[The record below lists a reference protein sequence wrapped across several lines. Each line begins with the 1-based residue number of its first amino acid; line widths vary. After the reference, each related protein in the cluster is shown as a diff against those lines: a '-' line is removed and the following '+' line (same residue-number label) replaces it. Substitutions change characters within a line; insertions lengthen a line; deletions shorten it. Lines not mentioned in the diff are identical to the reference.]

1 MSLKKNTN
9 SFARK
14 IIIRFITLV
23 FLLFSLNTFAQDSI
37 NPQFK
42 EAVGKAF
49 SLRPTKYNT
58 IESLFYKYKKDSTLM
73 KYFAKESNR
82 LKYLEGES
90 YALNSLGSIYRNIS
104 FYSKALENHKQAER
118 LAEIANNL
126 ELKVISLNMQGVV
139 YRRMDFIRSALDFH
153 TKALNIANAIKLPSD
168 NIKLSIAVSQN
179 SIGNIYL
186 ALKQYDLALVQF
198 NKSLVIEKS
207 LNNKLGLA
215 INYQN
220 IGYAKEA
227 KGLLEEALKYYK
239 TSLNYNNEINSEVG
253 RVICNN
259 SIGKI
264 YIKQKKYT
272 IALEVLKSNLEKAL
286 QTGDQFH
293 IVDSYVNL
301 GWVLSEL
308 NNLNKAEYNLNIAKN
323 ISKKYNFR
331 SSEIEAYKLLSELNI
346 KKGNHQA
353 ALQQFKLANELEKVI
368 NNERNLNYINDLV
381 IKYESDNKSN
391 TIKALSDENELVRTR
406 LEKNQLAL
414 LFGLL
419 GIILV
424 SIIFTVYD
432 RHKQLNQE
440 KKILTLEQD
449 MLRSQMNP
457 HFIFNSLNSIKLYII
472 NNEKE
477 NAVYYL
483 NKFAKLIRKIL
494 VASTEKEVPL
504 SDELE
509 TMELYMN
516 IENIRFSNAIDFKI
530 LIDNNINTHNIK
542 VPSLIIQPF
551 LENALW
557 HGLSSKEEDKKI
569 VLKVEKNRKKHITI
583 SITDNGVGRKT
594 SKEINKQKTLKRK
607 SVGIALTK
615 ERLENFSKRYTN
627 MYNIKIED
635 LHDEQGNALGTKVI
649 LYIPI
654 HLVSQKDV

>member
-37 NPQFK
+37 NPQFE

-414 LFGLL
+414 LLGLL